1 MIEDGRTMDFWILG
15 SILNDARTRLFQ
27 AFIRSIDAQVIR
39 ETRLHAFAEYAI
51 KTINVT
57 AYGQTRR

>member
-1 MIEDGRTMDFWILG
+1 MIEDGRTMDFGYLERYL
-15 SILNDARTRLFQ
+15 SDAKTRLFE
-27 AFIRSIDAQVIR
+27 AFIRSTDAQVIR